1 MGGVASL
8 QIPRGFRFADARGAQ
23 TELGQMKSAVPQNLV
38 GILEPLSGDGYVLLG
53 FAPIG
58 YVKEDEASRLD
69 ADVILK
75 TAWSR
80 IQRQNR
86 DRVQQGLPA
95 ILAMDWEMKPA
106 YNASEHTWEWALR
119 SETQDEKVIS
129 HTVRLMGRRGVL
141 DVTAVHSDKS
151 LQASI
156 PLKELAQDV
165 AFRQGESYASYQS
178 GDKLAAAGAVEL
190 LVSDSAAPESGPH
203 NLYAWGIGLGA
214 VICGLATGGVMVL
227 KKTNRRKGPHGRT
240 SAVSGAFSTFLGA
253 EASSEQSGNAPQMR
267 STFVADRSKRSVE
280 LPPVALKTSGSSGKA
295 NNNHNNHHHHGAH
308 RRKMFDYNR
317 YFTDLMSA
325 VSNHGNLTET
335 TPVNGHSAETGRME
349 AFSESGDSV
358 SARPLAAFHDN
369 SEMISQQKN
378 LIEEQK
384 RLIEEQSR
392 LIEEKSRLIAEKNQF
407 LKMQT
412 ELIDT
417 KLI

>member
-1 MGGVASL
+1 
-8 QIPRGFRFADARGAQ
+8 
-23 TELGQMKSAVPQNLV
+23 MKSAVPQNVL

-95 ILAMDWEMKPA
+95 VLAMDWEMKPA
-106 YNASEHTWEWALR
+106 YNAIEHTWEWALR
-119 SETQDEKVIS
+119 SEMKGEKVIS

-151 LQASI
+151 LQKSI
-156 PLKELAQDV
+156 PLKELAQGV
-165 AFRQGESYASYQS
+165 AFREGENYASYQS
-178 GDKLAAAGAVEL
+178 GDKLAVAGEVEL
-190 LVSDSAAPESGPH
+190 LASDSASPESGAYH

-227 KKTNRRKGPHGRT
+227 KKTNRRKGSHGRA
-240 SAVSGAFSTFLGA
+240 SSVSGAFSPSLGA
-253 EASSEQSGNAPQMR
+253 EASPEPSGSGPQMR
-267 STFVADRSKRSVE
+267 STFIADRSKRSVE
-280 LPPVALKTSGSSGKA
+280 LPPVALKTPGPAGKA

-349 AFSESGDSV
+349 AFSEPVESEPS
-358 SARPLAAFHDN
+358 RPLAAFHDN

-384 RLIEEQSR
+384 HLIEEQSR